1 MNRVEPERQNYL
13 AVLSGKDGAYRFHIR
28 ELGIIASGAD
38 VSAAH
43 RELERKRQ
51 AVFDEFAAAGLTSE
65 LPPPRLATDEAAG
78 IAAHKG
84 FVIRTLIVTA
94 AALVIVFAATLG
106 TRSVVTAG
114 LESLT
119 FARGGIHLKLVE
131 ERMINAL
138 HRIADPRN
146 EFSKE
151 KQEKVI
157 ESLRVI
163 VKRYRPF
170 LNEVRPLFS
179 VEAADGQT
187 VPGRGQ

>member
-1 MNRVEPERQNYL
+1 MKQAQPERSTYM
-13 AVLSGKDGAYRFHIR
+13 AVLSGGDGAYRFHIR

-38 VSAAH
+38 VAAAH
-43 RELERKRQ
+43 RELEKKKQ
-51 AVFDEFAAAGLTSE
+51 AVFDEFAAAGLTGE
-65 LPPPRLATDEAAG
+65 LPPPRLAADEVAG

-94 AALVIVFAATLG
+94 AALVIVVAATLS

-170 LNEVRPLFS
+170 INEVRPLFS
-179 VEAADGQT
+179 GEAADGQT
-187 VPGRGQ
+187 APGRGQ